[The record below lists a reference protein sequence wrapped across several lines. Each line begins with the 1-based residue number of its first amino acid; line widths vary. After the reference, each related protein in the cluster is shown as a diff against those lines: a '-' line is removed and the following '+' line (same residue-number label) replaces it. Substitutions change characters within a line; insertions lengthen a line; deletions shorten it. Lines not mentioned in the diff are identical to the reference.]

1 MVLDN
6 NILLYNKLIVKQKY
20 YMDQVNKLKFI

>member
-6 NILLYNKLIVKQKY
+6 NILLYNKVIVKQKY